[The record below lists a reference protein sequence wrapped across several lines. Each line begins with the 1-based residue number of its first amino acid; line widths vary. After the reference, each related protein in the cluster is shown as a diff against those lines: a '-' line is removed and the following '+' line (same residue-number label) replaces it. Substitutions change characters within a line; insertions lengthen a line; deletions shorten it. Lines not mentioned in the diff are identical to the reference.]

1 MTFSGCRLGLL
12 GGTFNPIHH
21 GHLRA
26 AEETAELMG
35 LEQVAFIPAARPP
48 HKKPHPQVDFHHRL
62 AMTRLA
68 CADNPAFSVSDLEG
82 LRDGPSYTVQTLRQL
97 HLEHGPGLELYFITG
112 LDAFLD
118 IHSWKNYTE
127 LFQLAAFVV
136 ITRPGSDPDRLG
148 PYLRNT
154 VSPDYQW
161 QPRDRAFLRPDTRP
175 VFFRTIT
182 GLDISSTDI
191 RQRLARSM
199 SVRYLV
205 PEPVREYIVNHDLY
219 TD

>member
-1 MTFSGCRLGLL
+1 MTFTGCRLGLL

-26 AEETAELMG
+26 GEETAELMG
-35 LEQVAFIPAARPP
+35 LDQVAFIPAARPP
-48 HKKPHPQVDFHHRL
+48 HKKPHPTVDFHHRL

-68 CADNPAFSVSDLEG
+68 CADNAAFTVSDLEG
-82 LRDGPSYTVQTLRQL
+82 RRDGPSYTVQTLRQL
-97 HLEHGPGLELYFITG
+97 HQEQGPGLELYFITG

-118 IHSWKNYTE
+118 IHSWKNHPE

-154 VSPDYQW
+154 VAPAYQW
-161 QPRDRAFLRPDTRP
+161 NREKQAFLRPDSLP
-175 VFFRTIT
+175 VYFRTIT
-182 GLDISSTDI
+182 GLDISSTDL
-191 RQRLARSM
+191 RQRLARRL

-205 PEPVREYIVNHDLY
+205 PEPVREYIMDNDLY